1 MCFGLPASCT
11 AEWRLVGLLGLGGS
25 RSAVVG
31 VGVRSCGRS
40 EVRRSEAFLEFSGSI
55 SRRSEILLVGA
66 LLISVRCGEYRVGC
80 DRLGVDNGS

>member
-1 MCFGLPASCT
+1 M
-11 AEWRLVGLLGLGGS
+11 LGFGGS

-40 EVRRSEAFLEFSGSI
+40 GVRRSGALLEFSGSI
-55 SRRSEILLVGA
+55 SRRSEILLVGT

-80 DRLGVDNGS
+80 DRLGVGDGS